1 MDSAKYKNFTD
12 KELKDQGNKLFAAR
26 NFDGAIDSY
35 TLAIIKNSNVPHYYT
50 NRALCY
56 LNQKRWPQAVQD
68 ARQALEKDPNLVK
81 GHFYLGKALLERESL
96 DEAIKHLHRANDLAK
111 EQKLNFGDDIAVQL
125 RIARK
130 KRWNIQE
137 EKRIQQEIELQTY
150 LTRLVVEDRDR
161 KIDELRNT
169 GEDVDVLVEKVEVET
184 DRHMD
189 ELHSLFAKV
198 DERRQKRD
206 VPDYMCGKISFEILK
221 DPVITPSGIT
231 YDRKDIEEHL
241 TRVGHFDPVT
251 RTKLT
256 QDQLIPNYAMKEVV
270 DDFIVNN
277 EWAHDF

>member
-1 MDSAKYKNFTD
+1 MDSSKYKNLSD
-12 KELKDQGNKLFAAR
+12 KELKDQGNKQFAAR
-26 NFDGAIDSY
+26 NFDVAIDSY

-137 EKRIQQEIELQTY
+137 EKRLQQEIELQTY
-150 LTRLVVEDRDR
+150 LTRLIVEDRDR
-161 KIDELRNT
+161 KIDELRKT

-189 ELHSLFAKV
+189 EVHSLFSKV

-241 TRVGHFDPVT
+241 NRVGHFDPVT

-256 QDQLIPNYAMKEVV
+256 QDQLIHNYAMKEVV
-270 DDFIVNN
+270 DDFIINN